1 MTKSAPRPVADSSPA
16 VAAGGE
22 LYEADFALWMDRQ
35 AALLR
40 SGRIGEVDRDN
51 LAEELED
58 MGKRQRQELRSRLEV
73 LLAHLLKYEFQPGLR
88 TGSWLGTIAE
98 QRARIEDLVEE
109 SPSLRPVLESLAGE
123 AKSYDRARRQA
134 ILETGLP
141 TANFPDANPYG
152 AWALDRDFWPGEGPH
167 PDLG

>member
-1 MTKSAPRPVADSSPA
+1 MTKIAPRPVAGSSTA
-16 VAAGGE
+16 DTARGE
-22 LYEADFALWMDRQ
+22 LYEADFALWIDRQ

-40 SGRIGEVDRDN
+40 SGRIGEVDHGN

-58 MGKRQRQELRSRLEV
+58 MGKRQRQDLRSRLEV
-73 LLAHLLKYEFQPGLR
+73 LLAHLLKYEFQSGLR
-88 TGSWLGTIAE
+88 MGSWLGTIAE

-123 AKSYDRARRQA
+123 ATFYDRARRQA

-141 TANFPDANPYG
+141 AAKFPHANPYG
-152 AWALDRDFWPGEGPH
+152 ARALDRDFWPGEGPH